1 MALPLRDSWLARAL
15 GGGDD
20 RDVPSHSSKETH
32 GGEAEEIRS
41 ASPADAALVD
51 RLRAGDAVALTEII
65 AANVPALS
73 RYAAR
78 LLRDEAEAEDI
89 VQDVLARFW
98 ARRASLTVETT
109 VRAYLFGAVRNIA
122 LNLHRHRR
130 VAAVRTVA
138 ATEAQSAVNASPADT
153 VLSRL
158 TVDQLLAHL
167 PERRRDAVVLRYLGE
182 LSYAEI
188 AAVLGTT
195 RVNAE
200 RLVARSLETL
210 RTIVASGEK
219 F

>member
-20 RDVPSHSSKETH
+20 GDFPSRRVKDTH
-32 GGEAEEIRS
+32 GEVERIAS
-41 ASPADAALVD
+41 ASPADDALVD
-51 RLRAGDAVALTEII
+51 RLRTGDSAALTEII
-65 AANVPALS
+65 AANVPALT

-78 LLRDEAEAEDI
+78 LLHDEAEADDI
-89 VQDVLARFW
+89 VQEVLARLW

-109 VRAYLFGAVRNIA
+109 VRAYLFGVVRNIV

-130 VAAVRTVA
+130 VAMAHTVA
-138 ATEAQSAVNASPADT
+138 ETEAQPAVHASPADA
-153 VLSRL
+153 VLARL
-158 TVDQLLAHL
+158 TVDQLLAYL

-188 AAVLGTT
+188 AMVLGTT

-200 RLVARSLETL
+200 RLVARALETL
-210 RTIVASGEK
+210 RAIVGSEK
-219 F
+219 KV